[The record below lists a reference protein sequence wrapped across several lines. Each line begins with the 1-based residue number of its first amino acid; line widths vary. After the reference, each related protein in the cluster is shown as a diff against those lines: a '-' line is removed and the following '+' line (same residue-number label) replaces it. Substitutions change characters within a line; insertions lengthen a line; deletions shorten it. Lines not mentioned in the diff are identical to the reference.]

1 MSIIS
6 TEREFPYSSVRST
19 ALLHTSL
26 SGRHLG
32 SAWPQT
38 CSVLITR
45 PYHWPGTQ
53 LNLTAGPAT
62 DLRGYEPNEPA
73 HWWDGFR
80 QAIPESPWGALPQ
93 SHSSPPSA
101 AFAFSI
107 SFILLSG
114 ICLWKKPSWFCC
126 LYTYSHHLFV
136 SLYAYLGRALYHPV
150 CVCSHSHVSDIG
162 WDFWLNRVQPC

>member
-6 TEREFPYSSVRST
+6 TEWEFLISTEKST
-19 ALLHTSL
+19 ALLHASW

-53 LNLTAGPAT
+53 LNVTGGPAT

-93 SHSSPPSA
+93 PHSSPPSA
-101 AFAFSI
+101 ASAFL
-107 SFILLSG
+107 SFFHPSFRNLPGKNTFIILLFAGVHISSMFHK
-114 ICLWKKPSWFCC
+114 CFLLTVMLAEKR
-126 LYTYSHHLFV
+126 
-136 SLYAYLGRALYHPV
+136 SL
-150 CVCSHSHVSDIG
+150 
-162 WDFWLNRVQPC
+162 